1 MEGIKNC
8 VNKLRTQW
16 PILLS
21 GLLLISLTGCDQP
34 PPPPQ
39 ADVRITDRPIATVYK
54 IKPATDTQTVRCY
67 RVQNNTMVEMT
78 NLQSEQ
84 LVNIV
89 AVEEGLLQFDDQ
101 LWLHIYPR
109 LTHRPSCY
117 VNVDNLIPYG

>member
-1 MEGIKNC
+1 MRLLKKSLLII
-8 VNKLRTQW
+8 W
-16 PILLS
+16 P
-21 GLLLISLTGCDQP
+21 GLLILSLAGCDQP

-39 ADVRITDRPIATVYK
+39 ADIRITDRPIATVYK
-54 IKPATDTQTVRCY
+54 IRTGSATETVSCY
-67 RVQNNTMVEMT
+67 RITNNSMTEMT
-78 NLQSEQ
+78 SLQSEQ

-89 AVEEGLLQFDDQ
+89 AIEEGLLKFDNQ